1 MLRAYALAALLTLP
15 VALAGAD
22 QPRGIADALKVLEKA
37 HADAK
42 DPAEKEKLRD
52 AIAAIKKVSE
62 ARKTQNN
69 LVSDFVDNPEDYA
82 GRVLTFRMTYP
93 ASDPLNKR
101 SGNANVPFEAVDS
114 KNEAKLLLGLDIPVD
129 IKLPAAKR
137 DEVVI
142 VTFKAGS
149 RKKKEPNVAIAI
161 TRP

>member
-1 MLRAYALAALLTLP
+1 MFRTVALAALLASSA
-15 VALAGAD
+15 VVIAAD
-22 QPRGIADALKVLEKA
+22 PPKGISDALKVLEKA

-42 DPAEKEKLRD
+42 EPVEKAKLAE
-52 AIAAIKKVSE
+52 AIAALKSVSE
-62 ARKTQNN
+62 SRKVQNH

-82 GRVLTFRMTYP
+82 GRVLTFRMTYS
-93 ASDPLNKR
+93 AGDPLNKR
-101 SGNANVPFEAVDS
+101 SGGANVPFDAVDS
-114 KNEAKLLLGLDIPVD
+114 KNEAKLLLGLDIPAD